1 MMTKVLIVDDH
12 PLMRQGL
19 RRALEAQP
27 DLAILAECSNGY
39 EALQSVRQVAPDLV
53 IMDVHLPDLSGIE
66 VSRRILAERPNT
78 KVIILSADSDR
89 ALVDTALQIGVC
101 GYLLKSGVVEELA
114 RAVSMAMEG
123 RLYLS
128 PEVASIVLGDYRR
141 MLVAGKP
148 PMKPV
153 LTERER
159 QVLRYVAEGLQ
170 NKEVADRL
178 NISPKAAE
186 RTRARIMDKLG
197 YRSVAELTRYAIREG
212 IVQG

>member
-1 MMTKVLIVDDH
+1 MTTKVMIVDDH

-19 RRALEAQP
+19 RQALERQP
-27 DLAILAECSNGY
+27 HLAIVAECSNGY
-39 EALQSVRQVAPDLV
+39 EALQSVQRLAPDLV
-53 IMDVHLPDLSGIE
+53 IMDVHLPDLSGVE
-66 VSRRILAERPNT
+66 VSRRILAEIPGV
-78 KVIILSADSDR
+78 KVVILSADSDR
-89 ALVDTALQIGVC
+89 ELVDEALEVGVS
-101 GYLLKSGVVEELA
+101 GYLLKSGVVDELA
-114 RAVSMAMEG
+114 RAVSMAVEG

-141 MLVAGKP
+141 MLVAGRS
-148 PMKPV
+148 PMRPV

-170 NKEVADRL
+170 NKEVACQL

-212 IVQG
+212 IIQG

>member
-1 MMTKVLIVDDH
+1 MTKVLIVDDH

-19 RRALEAQP
+19 RRALEAQ
-27 DLAILAECSNGY
+27 AEMTIVGECSNGH
-39 EALQSVRQVAPDLV
+39 EALQSVQQGAPDLV
-53 IMDVHLPDLSGIE
+53 IMDIHLPDVSGIK
-66 VSRRILAERPNT
+66 VSRRILAETSGT

-89 ALVDTALQIGVC
+89 ELVDEALQIGVC
-101 GYLLKSGVVEELA
+101 GYLLKSGAVEEVA
-114 RAVSMAMEG
+114 RAVRMVADG

-141 MLVAGKP
+141 MLVAGKS

-170 NKEVADRL
+170 NKEVASQL

>member
-1 MMTKVLIVDDH
+1 MTKVLIVDDH

-19 RRALEAQP
+19 RRALEAQA
-27 DLAILAECSNGY
+27 DITIVGECSNGH
-39 EALQSVRQVAPDLV
+39 EALQSIQQVAPDLV

-66 VSRRILAERPNT
+66 VSRRILVDRPNI

-89 ALVDTALQIGVC
+89 GLVDKALELGVC
-101 GYLLKSGVVEELA
+101 GYLLKSGATEELA

-141 MLVAGKP
+141 MLVAGTS
-148 PMKPV
+148 PMRPV

-170 NKEVADRL
+170 NKEVANQL